1 MSRYYLGVDGGQSST
16 IALVANERGEI
27 VGVGRSGPCNHVSGS
42 EARARFLSVLSNC
55 LAEALRTLDLENV
68 CPQFAAACLG
78 FSGGAE
84 DKAAYSQELIRTDH
98 LKVTHDAEIALS
110 GATEGEPGIIVIAG
124 TGSIAYGRNA
134 ALESARAG
142 GWGYIFG
149 DEGGAFDIVR
159 RALRASLK
167 LEEGWGPATSLHGSL
182 LAATGAASA
191 NQLLHRF
198 YAHQD
203 RKPIAELAPLITGAA
218 DSGDTVAQ
226 EIIREA
232 AAALGEYA
240 AAVHKKL
247 FAENSPVPVAQV
259 GGVFRSA
266 FLRLSFSRYIRDNL
280 GCETSFPRLS
290 PPAGAL
296 LEALRMDGNQSRLS
310 GLPSETKI

>member
-42 EARARFLSVLSNC
+42 EARARFLSVLSTC
-55 LAEALRTLDLENV
+55 LSEALGTLH
-68 CPQFAAACLG
+68 FAPASPHFVAACLG
-78 FSGGAE
+78 FSGGAA
-84 DKAAYSQELIRTDH
+84 DKTAYARELIKTDH

-134 ALESARAG
+134 ARESARAG

-167 LEEGWGPATSLHGSL
+167 LEEGWGPATSLHGLL

-191 NQLLHRF
+191 NQLLHGF
-198 YAHQD
+198 YANRD
-203 RKPIAELAPLITGAA
+203 RKPITELAPLVTGAA
-218 DSGDTVAQ
+218 DEGDAVAQ
-226 EIIREA
+226 DIVRKA

-247 FAENSPVPVAQV
+247 FAEKVPIPVAHI

-266 FLRLSFSRYIRDNL
+266 FLRTSFSRSIRETL
-280 GCETSFPRLS
+280 GCETSFPCLS
-290 PPAGAL
+290 PAAGAL
-296 LEALRMDGNQSRLS
+296 LEALRLDGNQSRLS
-310 GLPSETKI
+310 GLPSETKT